1 MEISIIAAMGTNREI
16 GSKNTIPWHLRSDLA
31 RFKQLTLDHA
41 VIMGRK
47 TFESIGKPLPK
58 RDNIV
63 ISRNPEFTRPDIKTA
78 SSLQHAL
85 ELVTDQNSEVFV
97 IGGAEIYAAAL
108 PNAIRMYLTMVNY
121 SGPADA
127 FFPPFSDNDWRLI
140 DFKIPTKTVDDD
152 HEFHYQTLTPN
163 LSADNM
169 QK

>member
-1 MEISIIAAMGTNREI
+1 MEISIIAAMGINRQI
-16 GSKNTIPWHLRSDLA
+16 GLKNTIPWHLKSDLA
-31 RFKQLTLDHA
+31 RFRQLTLGHT

-85 ELVTDQNSEVFV
+85 DLVTDQNSEVFV
-97 IGGAEIYAAAL
+97 IGGSEIYAAAL
-108 PNAIRMYLTMVNY
+108 PHAIKMYLTLVNY

-127 FFPPFSDNDWRLI
+127 FFPTFDDNEWRLI
-140 DFKIPTKTVDDD
+140 DFKIPTKTIDDD
-152 HEFHYQTLTPN
+152 QEFNYQTLTHNFSP
-163 LSADNM
+163 DNM